1 MSQPRRRKGEG
12 FVYRRGRVYWISF
25 GQGGQKYRE
34 PACPVDLKA
43 KDLGAAEAY
52 KVLQRRI
59 AEVITGT
66 TAGPRE
72 RQVTVADLFEA
83 VERDYRLRKLRTLEN
98 MLGRWDL
105 NVRPFFAHRRAKEV
119 TNEHID
125 QYIDL
130 RQKQGA
136 TGGTIARELGLLRR
150 AYKLGMR
157 GNPPKVRVM
166 PYFPQFAD
174 SKRTGYMEMEQH
186 DAFAF
191 ACRELVRPGEQ
202 WLEAV
207 FETAFT
213 FGWRWS
219 EIVLLRVWQVRFTSP
234 TAGYI
239 HLEADTTKN
248 LEARDAPMDERW
260 CPRLME
266 LLRELVRAKE
276 RNDYVFTRGKNQR
289 PVKRFD
295 KLWDKV
301 CERAG
306 VSAQLLLH
314 DLRRTAAR
322 NMIAAG
328 IPESRVMKIC
338 GWKTDSMLRR
348 YAIVNDRDLR
358 TEMAKLGEYAE
369 RARQGRAE
377 VVKKEEEAMMSREAK
392 RGEMVKHRAQIGHKQ
407 SFRGRAGFPP
417 ARPASSANMPV
428 VSSLA
433 NKV

>member
-1 MSQPRRRKGEG
+1 MSQLRRRKGEG
-12 FVYRRGRVYWISF
+12 FVYRRGNMYWIGF
-25 GQGGQKYRE
+25 GHGGQKYLE
-34 PACPVDLKA
+34 PACPVDPEA
-43 KDLGAAEAY
+43 RDLGEGEAY

-59 AEVITGT
+59 AEVITGAS
-66 TAGPRE
+66 AGPRE
-72 RQVTVADLFEA
+72 RHVTVAQLFEA
-83 VERDYRLRKLRTLEN
+83 VERDYRLRKLRSLEN
-98 MLGRWDL
+98 MVGRWEL

-119 TNEHID
+119 TNEHIN

-130 RQKQGA
+130 RQQQGA
-136 TGGTIARELGLLRR
+136 KGGTIARELGLLRR

-174 SKRTGYMEMEQH
+174 PKRTGYMEIEQH
-186 DAFAF
+186 DAFAA
-191 ACRELVRPGEQ
+191 ACRELVRRGEV

-207 FETAFT
+207 FEAAYT

-266 LLRELVRAKE
+266 LLRHLVRGKE
-276 RNDYVFTRGKNQR
+276 RDDYVFTRGKNQR

-301 CERAG
+301 CARAG
-306 VSAQLLLH
+306 VSADLLLH

-322 NMIAAG
+322 NLIAAG
-328 IPESRVMKIC
+328 IPESRVLKIC

-369 RARQGRAE
+369 RTRQDRAE
-377 VVKKEEEAMMSREAK
+377 VVKKEEAMMFSAAK
-392 RGEMVKHRAQIGHKQ
+392 SGKMPRDRLQIGYNRISGKQ
-407 SFRGRAGFPP
+407 IRLAEVRDV
-417 ARPASSANMPV
+417 ASAKMKKTKR
-428 VSSLA
+428 LTTKA
-433 NKV
+433 